1 MDFKRQVFK
10 MRYFAKVTTFIIA
23 VFFFAIA
30 ASAADTPAKKKVALL
45 PWNVNAAGDMEF
57 VKGAMSDMLASRLGG
72 SVELI
77 RPDLVRAALNNKPAT
92 TEVAALE
99 AGKKLGAD
107 YVLLGAVTILGN
119 AVSMD
124 AKLIETAT
132 GSAAPFTEQ
141 STGLESVI
149 KLTDKVSAGVLSFL
163 SPVKAAAP
171 IEAAEPQNAITGITG
186 KAAPVASVAEE
197 AADDGFIVKTKTEQA
212 RPVAWKSQKMDGMY
226 SAMTA
231 ADLDRD
237 GKKELV
243 AVSEHKI
250 VVGAY
255 KDGGFHVL
263 KEMED
268 KKGSIITVFSMDA
281 DKDGAAEAYISRLEE
296 NEASSQILEFK
307 DGAYKLTAAK
317 IGWLVRTVQVDKAEP
332 VLIGQRFRK
341 IDGLYGD
348 IRVLSREGGRL
359 VDKGAFEIELPGKV
373 GLYRFEAFN
382 WTGSDGLDLVTLD
395 ERQYLKVYTKD
406 KDKKGWSSD
415 YKSADYYGGT
425 LNFITRKEERPG
437 APVPEPI
444 PVEGRFFHADRDKD
458 GRQEII
464 IKKNTPGGL
473 GRSAKTPMSFKTG
486 EIISLSWDRDGGTTA
501 ENWRTKPVEG
511 YVADFVVDDL
521 DGDGKDEVTML
532 VVTGTEKVF
541 GDLKSYILS
550 HKISL

>member
-1 MDFKRQVFK
+1 
-10 MRYFAKVTTFIIA
+10 MRYFAKVTSFIIA
-23 VFFFAIA
+23 VFFFAVA
-30 ASAADTPAKKKVALL
+30 AHAADKPALKKVALL

-77 RPDLVRAALNNKPAT
+77 RPDLVRAALNNRPAA
-92 TEVAALE
+92 TEGAAIE
-99 AGKKLGAD
+99 AGRKLGAD
-107 YVLLGAVTILGN
+107 YVLLGSVTVFGN

-124 AKLIETAT
+124 ARLVDIAT
-132 GSAAPFTEQ
+132 GSSAPFTEQ
-141 STGLESVI
+141 STGLESII
-149 KLTDKVSAGVLSFL
+149 KLTDKLSTGVLSFL
-163 SPVKAAAP
+163 NPAKAAAP
-171 IEAAEPQNAITGITG
+171 VEKAEPQKAITGTTG
-186 KAAPVASVAEE
+186 KAAAAPVQEE
-197 AADDGFIVKTKTEQA
+197 ADGDGFIVKTKTEQA

-231 ADLDRD
+231 ADLDGD

-243 AVSEHKI
+243 IVSEHKI
-250 VVGAY
+250 IVGAY
-255 KDGGFHVL
+255 RDAVFQVL
-263 KEMED
+263 QEIED

-281 DKDGAAEAYISRLEE
+281 DRDGAFEAYISRIED
-296 NEASSQILEFK
+296 NEASSSILEFK
-307 DGAYKLTAAK
+307 DGSYRITAGK
-317 IGWLVRTVQVDKAEP
+317 IGWLVRTIQVDNAEP
-332 VLIGQRFRK
+332 VLVGQRFRK

-348 IRVLSREGGRL
+348 IKVLSREGDRL
-359 VDKGAFEIELPGKV
+359 VEKGPFEIELPSKV
-373 GLYRFEAFN
+373 GLYRFEALS
-382 WTGSDGLDLVTLD
+382 WTGSGGVDLVTLD
-395 ERQYLKVYTKD
+395 DREYLKVYTKN
-406 KDKKGWSSD
+406 KDGKWTAE

-437 APVPEPI
+437 ATVPEPI
-444 PVEGRFFHADRDKD
+444 PVEGRFFHADRDRD
-458 GRQEII
+458 GKRDLL

-501 ENWRTKPVEG
+501 ENWRTKAVEG